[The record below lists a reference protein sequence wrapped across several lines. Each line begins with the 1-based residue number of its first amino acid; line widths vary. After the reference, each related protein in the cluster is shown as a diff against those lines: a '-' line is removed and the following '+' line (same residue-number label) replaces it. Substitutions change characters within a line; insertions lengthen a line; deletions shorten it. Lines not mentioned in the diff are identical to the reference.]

1 MELRL
6 RCIFALL
13 CSLAYQAS
21 ALTAC
26 QTVGTNYLITPTTPS
41 TQCPLSNNQRQVYST
56 VPVVTSICSRY
67 WRIRNPNNCGLTFDY
82 QITNQGNTMGSGFA
96 PGNTDT
102 YVLTNADGPFQFWV
116 DWVTITTVL
125 PVGGSCNGAVASSN
139 FVQNDTISA
148 GNAAWFKLQPNTW
161 YNNVPFTIYFQQTA
175 LYTTSPTNITWNG
188 SYGNQYTYV
197 SVIATND
204 QVSRPV
210 TPITVLASCDSS
222 SFSSPVVSLTGSS
235 VMGTASA
242 GATVLPSAVS
252 VIAGLTTNYTFTL
265 SSVPDSTVTV
275 NIATSA
281 SGLTFSPSVLTFNPA
296 AVGFSKS
303 QTVTISAAS
312 SASAGTVSVSHTVTS
327 SDTKY
332 NGLTVSALSVNVSA
346 AAASVAQT
354 VTCLTSSFNTI
365 SPGESAW
372 LSASFSTSAYVDFFY
387 VTVSGLPSGS
397 SLVYPSDGSRT
408 SLYKGSFLRAGEVD
422 YVAFKVVLPFTT
434 AVGTYSATLNV
445 SYRNVNGAT
454 QAQTVTVSLPVSAR
468 AVVPFT
474 LSSGNYALTR
484 GTATVLL
491 FTFSATSAVSNFK
504 VTATVSASNISISYP
519 SNRAYSQPS
528 QDTSI
533 NAATVDYVAISFEV
547 PSVFPATT
555 IPITLSVSYT
565 DTTARTAS
573 YTVTA
578 SLQGGTT
585 ARRLLAAAGDDNNMN
600 NDVVNRE
607 VNNVVNN
614 VVNHV
619 INVVDHG
626 SRRLT
631 SSVSLVDNFIGY
643 IASNRTSYL
652 AVNIDGSELDSATAV
667 LGSTPD
673 AAFIIDSAVS
683 HVQKDSNSRYFFVFR
698 FDATNIVGCY
708 TNFTLN
714 ITTVDGVTAYL
725 LPSLCSVGID
735 FEVLSSFADSPVSSD
750 VVLSVPITA
759 LRNISEI
766 DWTVAYRS
774 DGTAAL
780 SSLYA
785 PTTVQYG
792 EQFYLAWRSLSP
804 SAVGSYTYIITAT
817 YIDTDTN
824 TQRQRTFPVSL
835 AVVTPSSSED
845 NLTTIVLAVV
855 ISVGGMLVLATAAG
869 VFITRRRMRVKAKL
883 NFVTVKVNSRPNSA
897 IPLQSI
903 MSK

>member
-1 MELRL
+1 MASRL

-13 CSLAYQAS
+13 CGLAYQAS

-26 QTVGTNYLITPTTPS
+26 ETVGTNYLITPTTPS

-139 FVQNDTISA
+139 FVQNNTILA

-161 YNNVPFTIYFQQTA
+161 YNNVPFTIFFQQTA

-188 SYGNQYTYV
+188 AYGNQYTYV

-222 SFSSPVVSLTGSS
+222 SFSSPIVSLTGSS

-242 GATVLPSAVS
+242 GATVSPSAVS
-252 VIAGLTTNYTFTL
+252 VIAGLTTNYTFSL
-265 SSVPDSTVTV
+265 SSVPASTVTV

-281 SGLTFSPSVLTFNPA
+281 TGLTFSPATLTFNPA
-296 AVGFSKS
+296 AVGFSKT

-312 SASAGTVSVSHTVTS
+312 SASAGTVSVTHTVTS
-327 SDTKY
+327 SDANY
-332 NGLTVSALSVNVSA
+332 NGLSVSALSVNVSA
-346 AAASVAQT
+346 AAASVVQT
-354 VTCLTSSFNTI
+354 VTCLTSSFNSI

-372 LSASFSTSAYVDFFY
+372 LSASFSTSAYVDQFY

-397 SLVYPSDGSRT
+397 SLLYPSDGSRT

-422 YVAFKVVLPFTT
+422 YVAFKVVLPFST

-445 SYRNVNGAT
+445 SYRNVNGVT
-454 QAQTVTVSLPVSAR
+454 QTQTVTVSLPVSAR

-474 LSSGNYALTR
+474 LSSGNYAVTR
-484 GTATVLL
+484 GTTTVLL
-491 FTFSATSAVSNFK
+491 FTFSATSAISNFK
-504 VTATVSASNISISYP
+504 VTASVSASNISISYP

-533 NAATVDYVAISFEV
+533 NAATVDYVAVSFEV
-547 PSVFPATT
+547 PNLFPATT
-555 IPITLSVSYT
+555 IPITLSVSYS

-585 ARRLLAAAGDDNNMN
+585 SRRLLAAEGDDNN
-600 NDVVNRE
+600 
-607 VNNVVNN
+607 
-614 VVNHV
+614 V
-619 INVVDHG
+619 ITVVDHG

-683 HVQKDSNSRYFFVFR
+683 HVQKDSNSKYFFVFR
-698 FDATNIVGCY
+698 FDVSNIVGCY

-714 ITTVDGVTAYL
+714 ITTVDGVTTYL
-725 LPSLCSVGID
+725 RPTLCSVGID
-735 FEVLSSFADSPVSSD
+735 FEVLSSFADSLLSSD

-774 DGTAAL
+774 DGTSAL
-780 SSLYA
+780 TSLYA
-785 PTTVQYG
+785 PTIVQYG

-804 SAVGSYTYIITAT
+804 STVGTYTYIITAT

-835 AVVTPSSSED
+835 AVVTPSSGED

-855 ISVGGMLVLATAAG
+855 ISVVGMLVLVTAAG
-869 VFITRRRMRVKAKL
+869 VFIMRRRMRVKSKP
-883 NFVTVKVNSRPNSA
+883 NFITVKVNSRPNSA